1 MKATVRANVLE
12 DGQEKTRDA
21 AIAQESGLSVKT
33 VRNLID
39 KMRKD
44 NILVRIGPDKGGYW
58 QLLK

>member
-1 MKATVRANVLE
+1 MLE